1 MSIQIKSLACPQ
13 CGAGQCAKV
22 DGTPNL
28 YACKNCGAEF
38 VLSDNNAPKEMR
50 VIHSMDAGQFDSLKN
65 LKYIALA
72 IVGAAFLVLV
82 LPMIWSAI
90 ARFKPTQPDLGR
102 LQAST
107 VYEAPAGQFNVV
119 RVMEKDDGR
128 NDLFQI
134 LVNSLDSGKK
144 QGEPQQLSYL
154 RTTLSQDPQLAHFS
168 DGRVYLI
175 MNAQKTAATGP
186 GQRPVCQ
193 HRYRTHQPPHP
204 ATGHRRFQDRA
215 GWG

>member
-72 IVGAAFLVLV
+72 IAGAALLVLV

-90 ARFKPTQPDLGR
+90 ARFKPAQPDLGR

-128 NDLFQI
+128 NQYAE
-134 LVNSLDSGKK
+134 GAW
-144 QGEPQQLSYL
+144 
-154 RTTLSQDPQLAHFS
+154 R
-168 DGRVYLI
+168 R
-175 MNAQKTAATGP
+175 AAT
-186 GQRPVCQ
+186 QR
-193 HRYRTHQPPHP
+193 RTRNRPAAQPFRPRARAVP
-204 ATGHRRFQDRA
+204 ARRGTGGRWFPS
-215 GWG
+215 